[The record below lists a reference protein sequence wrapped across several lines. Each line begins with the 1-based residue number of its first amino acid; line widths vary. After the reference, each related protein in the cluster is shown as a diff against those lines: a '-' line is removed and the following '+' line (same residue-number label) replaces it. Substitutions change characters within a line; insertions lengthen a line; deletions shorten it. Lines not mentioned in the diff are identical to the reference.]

1 MGIKWNVG
9 IDLKRRPPMI
19 KLFYAVVT
27 ADLIL
32 LGVIL
37 MKMFI
42 FGIVVQ
48 LNVDTNIF
56 KG

>member
-1 MGIKWNVG
+1 
-9 IDLKRRPPMI
+9 MI
-19 KLFYAVVT
+19 KLLYAVVT

-37 MKMFI
+37 TKMFI
-42 FGIVVQ
+42 FGITVQ
-48 LNVDTNIF
+48 LNVNTNVF